1 MDPAD
6 LGATELTALFAK
18 GSLSPLEALDAVVA
32 RIRPLNPVLNAIVTL
47 DPEGAGAAA
56 RASTARWAK
65 RAPLSPL
72 DGVPVTIKDNLLV
85 RGLRA
90 TWGSR
95 LYADFVPDADEL
107 PVARLRGAGAVILR
121 SEEHTSELQSR
132 QYLVCRLL
140 LEKKKIKKHPLFSH
154 KKKKKNNT
162 KKT

>member
-18 GSLSPLEALDAVVA
+18 GSLSPLEALDAASA
-32 RIRPLNPVLNAIVTL
+32 RIRRLNPVLNAIVTL
-47 DPEGAGAAA
+47 DPEGARSAA

-90 TWGSR
+90 TGNSS
-95 LYADFVPDADEL
+95 AS
-107 PVARLRGAGAVILR
+107 G
-121 SEEHTSELQSR
+121 
-132 QYLVCRLL
+132 
-140 LEKKKIKKHPLFSH
+140 
-154 KKKKKNNT
+154 T
-162 KKT
+162 KSA